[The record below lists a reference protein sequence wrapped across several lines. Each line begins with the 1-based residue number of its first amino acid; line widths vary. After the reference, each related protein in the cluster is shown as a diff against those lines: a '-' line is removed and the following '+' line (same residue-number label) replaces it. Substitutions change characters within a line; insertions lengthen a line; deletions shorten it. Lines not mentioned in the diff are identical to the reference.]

1 VGRLD
6 SNQGP
11 PRFVSCFRSRFAQ
24 NARALGSPRGR
35 PVPGTTEEGPMTF
48 TYRLEL
54 ADGSAADPPTF
65 ATTAYNWRPG
75 TASR

>member
-1 VGRLD
+1 
-6 SNQGP
+6 
-11 PRFVSCFRSRFAQ
+11 
-24 NARALGSPRGR
+24 
-35 PVPGTTEEGPMTF
+35 MTF